1 MIKLNDYDDIAKQ
14 VKLLVDEN
22 KYLRQCVE
30 EQNEEIDFLR
40 KQWNIYSFL
49 VKRKGEIIDTLNET
63 IRELK
68 RGVGEH

>member
-1 MIKLNDYDDIAKQ
+1 MIILNDWDDFAKQ
-14 VKLLVDEN
+14 VKLLTDEN

-49 VKRKGEIIDTLNET
+49 VNRKDEVIDALNET